1 MRAVIISYLLSAIV
15 LVSLMLYSY
24 ENYHNYYPS
33 LATFQNNPELLEGV
47 RAENC
52 GIAEQVDGQGLI
64 IRGGN
69 EIIQVKAEN
78 ARYPKYGTV
87 CVVGT
92 YRKEGYIEAEYVRYN
107 DYIFIKYLLSALSIL
122 YIIYIFFKEWKI
134 TRKGFVARG
143 KNA

>member
-1 MRAVIISYLLSAIV
+1 MRTFDVVYILSAIV
-15 LVSLMLYSY
+15 LVALMLYSY

-33 LATFQNNPELLEGV
+33 LATFKANPEVLEGV
-47 RAENC
+47 KAENC
-52 GIAEQVDGQGLI
+52 GIAEQVDGQRLI

-92 YRKEGYIEAEYVRYN
+92 YKREGYIEAEYVRYN
-107 DYIFIKYLLSALSIL
+107 DYIFIKYLLSALSII
-122 YIIYIFFKEWKI
+122 YVVYIFFKEWKI